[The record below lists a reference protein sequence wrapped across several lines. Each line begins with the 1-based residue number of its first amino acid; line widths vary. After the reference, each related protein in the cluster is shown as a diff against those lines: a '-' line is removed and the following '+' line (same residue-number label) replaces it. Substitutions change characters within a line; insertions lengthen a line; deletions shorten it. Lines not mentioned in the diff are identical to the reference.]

1 MPDNAQPRS
10 RAPAVLQVLPTLR
23 DDGQGRGALDLA
35 RAIAR
40 EGWRSHVASAGGS
53 LERELVGS
61 GVRHHRLPR
70 EGAGLIATWS
80 NAARLTRIVR
90 EHDVD
95 LIHAVARRTA
105 WGTSLAARRTG
116 AAFLTTAEA
125 IHPEDGSW
133 GGLRRHNDRVL
144 AAGER
149 VVAVSE
155 HIADHLHRTCGVEP
169 GRVRIVR
176 PGIDMTAFDA
186 ERVRGHRV
194 AALAERWHLGFERKI
209 VMLPG
214 PVAKAG
220 GHHLMLRAM
229 RRLAR
234 RDFTLLIVGDVERD
248 PAYARRIEVQARQDG
263 LTERVHF
270 AGPCADLPA
279 AYMLAD
285 LVVVPALQ
293 AEGYVRPAIE
303 AQAMGKLV
311 IVNNTGGLDETVKPV
326 ATGWLVRAED
336 PAELAWAL
344 DLALSFGDDDKARHA
359 RHARGFV
366 AHEFS
371 LEQMCRKTLAV
382 YRELV
387 RRHEPKVVEP
397 LAAES
402 G

>member
-1 MPDNAQPRS
+1 M
-10 RAPAVLQVLPTLR
+10 
-23 DDGQGRGALDLA
+23 
-35 RAIAR
+35 
-40 EGWRSHVASAGGS
+40 
-53 LERELVGS
+53 LV
-61 GVRHHRLPR
+61 
-70 EGAGLIATWS
+70 
-80 NAARLTRIVR
+80 
-90 EHDVD
+90 
-95 LIHAVARRTA
+95 
-105 WGTSLAARRTG
+105 
-116 AAFLTTAEA
+116 
-125 IHPEDGSW
+125 
-133 GGLRRHNDRVL
+133 
-144 AAGER
+144 AGER
-149 VVAVSE
+149 IIAVSE
-155 HIADHLHRTCGVEP
+155 HVAEHLERAYGVEP

-176 PGIDMTAFDA
+176 PGIDMAAFDA

-214 PVAKAG
+214 PVARAG

-234 RDFTLLIVGDVERD
+234 RDFTLLVVGDVERD
-248 PAYARRIEVQARQDG
+248 AAYVRRIEVQARREG

-270 AGPCADLPA
+270 AGPCDDLPA

-344 DLALSFGDDDKARHA
+344 DLALSISDDDKARHA

-387 RRHEPKVVEP
+387 RRHEAV
-397 LAAES
+397 AAEPAAAEA